1 MNYIEYTSKNLK
13 EYYKILDTISSS
25 TNLEQFEA
33 AKNMASQF
41 ARNCDFRQNKLKKS
55 AWIETLKFSM
65 KGWDNYY
72 SYKKTTT
79 EQIESIISIYNLWL
93 DQYNE
98 WVEHQRL
105 EDEQRENDKRKKIL
119 ITGFEGLFKKNKRKR
134 K

>member
-25 TNLEQFEA
+25 TNPEQFEV

-41 ARNCDFRQNKLKKS
+41 AKNCDFRQSKLKKL
-55 AWIETLKFSM
+55 AWIKTFKFSM
-65 KGWDNYY
+65 KGWDDYY

-98 WVEHQRL
+98 WVELQRL
-105 EDEQRENDKRKKIL
+105 EEEQRENDKRKKIL